1 MVLVDG
7 LGDPSGVP
15 AEKQDST
22 RPDHRR
28 GAGKRIR
35 FAWSQASC
43 LAREDNVAHDEQVVL
58 RETM

>member
-1 MVLVDG
+1 MVW
-7 LGDPSGVP
+7 
-15 AEKQDST
+15 ATRQDCLPKNKT
-22 RPDHRR
+22 PRGRITGG

-43 LAREDNVAHDEQVVL
+43 MAREDNVAHDEQVVL